1 MTYLFHLFY
10 TVHLTLFSKRQVIIL
25 THVFQFWVKVV
36 SREWVLTTTWNLF
49 GLLFCLVV
57 IWLLFVNNSK
67 IFYVYEGK
75 EKLPAILSL
84 FPNYILIMSIVF
96 DSFFMHKVTVEIIFL
111 WFYYLIW
118 YDDNKNGLT

>member
-1 MTYLFHLFY
+1 M
-10 TVHLTLFSKRQVIIL
+10 VL

-36 SREWVLTTTWNLF
+36 SREWVLTTTWKLI

-111 WFYYLIW
+111 WFYSLIW
-118 YDDNKNGLT
+118 YDDNQSGLT